1 MVSTDHSGE
10 GRGNRDFE
18 EKLEL
23 IQVWLS
29 QKEQHP
35 IQVDKVNWRGD
46 IGLWKKKQRAG
57 KVRYDFVQRDA
68 EGQLHVYYGVTED
81 GIHGPWREFLE
92 GE

>member
-1 MVSTDHSGE
+1 L
-10 GRGNRDFE
+10 E

-29 QKEQHP
+29 QKEQHAV
-35 IQVDKVNWRGD
+35 QADQVNWRGD

-57 KVRYDFVQRDA
+57 KARYDFVQRDA
-68 EGQLHVYYGVTED
+68 EGQLHVYYGETEE

>member
-1 MVSTDHSGE
+1 M
-10 GRGNRDFE
+10 E

-35 IQVDKVNWRGD
+35 VQVNWRGD

-81 GIHGPWREFLE
+81 SLHGPWREFLE